1 MSRTVVTGSHQT
13 VVTQSSQSRTVVTG
27 QLGPPGPPGAGTF
40 TELKD
45 IDLSQLGSGSM
56 LVYNTTTN
64 KWTATNLLEQQ
75 TVECGQF

>member
-1 MSRTVVTGSHQT
+1 MSRTVVTSAHQT
-13 VVTQSSQSRTVVTG
+13 VVTQSAPGRAIVTG
-27 QLGPPGPPGAGTF
+27 QLGPPGAATF
-40 TELKD
+40 AEMRD

-64 KWTATNLLEQQ
+64 KWTATTLLEQQ

>member
-1 MSRTVVTGSHQT
+1 MSRTVVTSAHQT
-13 VVTQSSQSRTVVTG
+13 VVTQSPQGRTVVTG
-27 QLGPPGPPGAGTF
+27 QLGPPGAATF
-40 TELKD
+40 AEMRD

-64 KWTATNLLEQQ
+64 KWTATTLLEQQ